1 MLNLKVLE
9 DYILESRRQHSSLPK
24 EIATLILKD
33 YELLSDPIETS
44 DSTIYLLKKLKET
57 T

>member
-24 EIATLILKD
+24 QILELLHNN
-33 YELLSDPIETS
+33 YILLSDPITTDTGIIYILKQLET
-44 DSTIYLLKKLKET
+44 K
-57 T
+57 